1 MTISSSTSCSL
12 ACNSMEIIPA
22 IDLRQGQ
29 VVRLSQGDF
38 NRQTTFSDDPLKVA
52 QGFVD
57 AGAIRIHVV
66 DLDGALE
73 GAPQQSAL
81 YGVLARDIIVPFE
94 VGGGFRAAEHVATA
108 IEARIDRVV
117 LGTAAIAN
125 PEIVKQVIE
134 RHGADSIVIGLDANN
149 GKVAVKGWIETTDI
163 DATDLMTQ
171 MFEIGARRFVF
182 TDIARDGTL
191 TEPNFESVAA
201 MIQHGIALGGAHI
214 IASGGI
220 SELDHLRQLANL
232 GAEGAIVGSA
242 IYRGTLDLEQAI
254 RTLGAS

>member
-1 MTISSSTSCSL
+1 
-12 ACNSMEIIPA
+12 MEILPA

-29 VVRLSQGDF
+29 VVRLNQGDF
-38 NRQTTFSDDPLKVA
+38 TRQTTFSDDPRAVA

-73 GAPQQSAL
+73 GGPQQAAL
-81 YGVLARDIIVPFE
+81 YGALARDISVPLE
-94 VGGGFRAAEHVATA
+94 VGGGFRAAEHVTTA
-108 IEARIDRVV
+108 LDAGVGRVV

-125 PEIVKQVIE
+125 PEIVEQAVE
-134 RHGADSIVIGLDANN
+134 QHGSDAIVVGLDANN
-149 GKVAVKGWIETTDI
+149 GKVAVSGWTETTDV

-171 MFEIGARRFVF
+171 MFEIGVRRFVF

-191 TEPNFESVAA
+191 TEPNFDSVAA
-201 MIQHGIALGGAHI
+201 MVQHGIALGGAHV

-220 SELDHLRQLANL
+220 GELDHLRRLANL

-242 IYRGTLDLEQAI
+242 IYRGTVDLAEAI
-254 RTLGAS
+254 RELGAA